1 MQPVSTVPRRNEGG
15 ENDIWCEMRETRLDS
30 SNEMNRLDEHRVRAR
45 QRFFLTELFTVEDKG
60 GDSNG

>member
-1 MQPVSTVPRRNEGG
+1 MV
-15 ENDIWCEMRETRLDS
+15 RETRLDS